1 MSADSVIF
9 GGKVGQVGFGT
20 ENGDKQAVEQKTLKD
35 RLWETD
41 TFSFAAQNPNI
52 NIQTSGASIW

>member
-9 GGKVGQVGFGT
+9 GGKVGKVGFGA
-20 ENGDKQAVEQKTLKD
+20 ENADKQPVEQKSLKEK
-35 RLWETD
+35 LWETD
-41 TFSFAAQNPNI
+41 TFSFAAQNPNV